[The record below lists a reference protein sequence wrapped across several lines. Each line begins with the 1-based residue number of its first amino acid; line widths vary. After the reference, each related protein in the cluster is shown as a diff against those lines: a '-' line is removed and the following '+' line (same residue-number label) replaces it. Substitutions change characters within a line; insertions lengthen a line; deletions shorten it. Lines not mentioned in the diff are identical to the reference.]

1 MSNEALQQSLANYF
15 DEDETIDDT
24 PPTDLAPTR
33 TTAPIPDA
41 EQYDPTGNFMENV
54 LAGLGRSIVQKG
66 RMGKDLYLD
75 AFGTPE
81 QQAENEAALAE
92 ARRLDAPLMDTVGG
106 NVGNIAGDMV
116 AFAPT
121 AAIPGANTV
130 VGAGLLGGLMGAA
143 GPTIGDESRVD
154 NAMTDALLSAGTQK
168 GMNLLGNRLRNVAE
182 EYADRQH
189 ANRDTRRV
197 VKEAVDAGIKL
208 DPAATTER
216 RGLLTDIA
224 RGWSG
229 KTRTQ
234 FKMRDANQQTFNN
247 LAKEE
252 LGIPETEELSKDLL
266 KAVGREFG
274 EQQKKIV
281 ETIPDIDHTEAFD
294 RRLSEIFRKYQSR
307 ISENPS
313 EANKEIDRLRE
324 FYGETPKFNTENTLD
339 RISELRYEA
348 ADLYKATGDVG
359 GMKRSRA
366 QMKRDLADALE
377 DMVEENLEKSDAPGL
392 ERYRE
397 LRKKVAQSHAVSD
410 ALEGG
415 NVDAMKLRKR
425 TGLTGNL
432 KQIAEVADRFPAVS
446 KRPTEGTEAF
456 SVTDLGVG
464 GASMAAGTP
473 SLAAA
478 IALRPL
484 VLKGLLSDPIQRR
497 TVLSPETLQTRM
509 AMSGLLSDPER
520 LYQARVAGPAF
531 TEEEEVPPGLLVIE

>member
-1 MSNEALQQSLANYF
+1 
-15 DEDETIDDT
+15 
-24 PPTDLAPTR
+24 
-33 TTAPIPDA
+33 
-41 EQYDPTGNFMENV
+41 
-54 LAGLGRSIVQKG
+54 
-66 RMGKDLYLD
+66 MGKDLYLD

-106 NVGNIAGDMV
+106 NVGNIAGDMA

-121 AAIPGANTV
+121 AFIPGANTV
-130 VGAGLLGGLMGAA
+130 VGAGLLGGVMGAA
-143 GPTIGDESRVD
+143 EPTIGDESRVD
-154 NAMTDALLSAGTQK
+154 NAMTDALLSAGTQN

-359 GMKRSRA
+359 AMKRSRA

-377 DMVEENLEKSDAPGL
+377 DMVEENLE
-392 ERYRE
+392 
-397 LRKKVAQSHAVSD
+397 
-410 ALEGG
+410 
-415 NVDAMKLRKR
+415 
-425 TGLTGNL
+425 
-432 KQIAEVADRFPAVS
+432 
-446 KRPTEGTEAF
+446 
-456 SVTDLGVG
+456 
-464 GASMAAGTP
+464 
-473 SLAAA
+473 
-478 IALRPL
+478 
-484 VLKGLLSDPIQRR
+484 
-497 TVLSPETLQTRM
+497 
-509 AMSGLLSDPER
+509 
-520 LYQARVAGPAF
+520 
-531 TEEEEVPPGLLVIE
+531 

>member
-1 MSNEALQQSLANYF
+1 MSDDFEKGLALYW
-15 DEDETIDDT
+15 EDETIDDT

-41 EQYDPTGNFMENV
+41 EQYDPTGNFLENI
-54 LAGLGRSIVQKG
+54 LAGFGRSIVQKG

-92 ARRLDAPLMDTVGG
+92 SRRLDAPLMDTVGG
-106 NVGNIAGDMV
+106 NVGNIAGDMA

-121 AAIPGANTV
+121 AFIPGANTV
-130 VGAGLLGGLMGAA
+130 VGAGLLGGVMGAA
-143 GPTIGDESRVD
+143 EPTIGDESRVD

-182 EYADRQH
+182 DYADRQH

-216 RGLLTDIA
+216 RSLLTDIA

-247 LAKEE
+247 LAKTE

-266 KAVGREFG
+266 KAVGGEFG
-274 EQQKKIV
+274 EQKKQIV
-281 ETIPDIDHTEAFD
+281 KDIPQINRTEAFGKQ
-294 RRLSEIFRKYQSR
+294 LSEIFRKYRSR
-307 ISENPS
+307 VAEKPS
-313 EANKEIDRLRE
+313 EASKHIDGEIE
-324 FYGETPKFNTENTLD
+324 FYGEKMLFNTENTLD
-339 RISELRYEA
+339 RIKDLRLEA
-348 ADLYKATGDVG
+348 SDLYDKPGEVG
-359 GMKRSRA
+359 TMRLQRA
-366 QMKRDLADALE
+366 QMMRDLADAIE
-377 DMVEENLEKSDAPGL
+377 DMLEENLEKSGAPGL
-392 ERYRE
+392 GSYRE

-456 SVTDLGVG
+456 SITDLGVG

-484 VLKGLLSDPIQRR
+484 VLKGLMSDPIQRR

-509 AMSGLLSDPER
+509 AMSGLLSDPKA